1 MAIYYN
7 RRQKVMLDIIGKR
20 FWFFIISGVLIVV
33 AIVSLATFGLKKGI
47 EFSSGSLLTIKFE
60 QPVDYT
66 RFVEEM
72 GILGYADAIIQ
83 ISNENDFLI
92 RTKEII
98 GDEKTLEDA
107 LTAVF
112 GNFAYTP
119 QLDSVVPA
127 AASETARNAAI
138 AVAISMVGM
147 LLYVTYAFRKM
158 PNPFRW
164 GTCFVIALLHDIL
177 VTVGLFSLLGH
188 ILGWEMNLMF
198 ITGILAIVGVSLDN
212 TIVVFDRMREN
223 QKMGVSSD
231 FAAVVNRSQIE
242 TLGRSLNTS
251 ITILITCV
259 ALLLFVGGTIQNFVI
274 VLMMGLV
281 AGTFDSV
288 FVAPGLLVVW
298 DKNEWGRFF
307 GRKKSSPVKA

>member
-1 MAIYYN
+1 
-7 RRQKVMLDIIGKR
+7 MLNIIGKR
-20 FWFFIISGVLIVV
+20 FWFFLISGILIVIS
-33 AIVSLATFGLKKGI
+33 IVSIAAFGFKASI
-47 EFSSGSLLTIKFE
+47 EFSSGSILSLQFE
-60 QPVDYT
+60 T
-66 RFVEEM
+66 TVEYSDFLQEM
-72 GILGYADAIIQ
+72 NTLGYDDAIIQ
-83 ISNENDFLI
+83 RTGSGQFLI
-92 RTKEII
+92 RTHQLT
-98 GDEKTLEDA
+98 DAEKAQLETNLTTQFGA
-107 LTAVF
+107 LSESSF
-112 GNFAYTP
+112 N
-119 QLDSVVPA
+119 SVSPMV
-127 AASETARNAAI
+127 ASETTRNAAI

-158 PNPFRW
+158 PSSFRW

-223 QKMGVSSD
+223 QKNGVSPD
-231 FAAVVNRSQIE
+231 FEVVVNRSQVE

-251 ITILITCV
+251 ITILITLL

-274 VLMMGLV
+274 VLMIGLI

-298 DKNEWGRFF
+298 DKGEWGRFF
-307 GRKKSSPVKA
+307 GKKKSTAVKA

>member
-1 MAIYYN
+1 
-7 RRQKVMLDIIGKR
+7 MLNIVGKR
-20 FWFFIISGVLIVV
+20 FWFFLISGILIVIS
-33 AIVSLATFGLKKGI
+33 IVSIAAFGFKASI
-47 EFSSGSLLTIKFE
+47 EFSSGSILSLQFE
-60 QPVDYT
+60 T
-66 RFVEEM
+66 TVEYSDFLQEM
-72 GILGYADAIIQ
+72 NNLGYDDAIIQ
-83 ISNENDFLI
+83 RTGSGQFLI
-92 RTKEII
+92 RTHQLT
-98 GDEKTLEDA
+98 DAEKAQLETNLTTQFGA
-107 LTAVF
+107 LSESSF
-112 GNFAYTP
+112 N
-119 QLDSVVPA
+119 SVSPMV
-127 AASETARNAAI
+127 ASETTRNAAI

-158 PNPFRW
+158 PSSFRW

-223 QKMGVSSD
+223 QKNGVSPD
-231 FAAVVNRSQIE
+231 FEVVVNRSQVE

-251 ITILITCV
+251 ITILITLL

-274 VLMMGLV
+274 VLMIGLI

-298 DKNEWGRFF
+298 DKGEWGRFF
-307 GRKKSSPVKA
+307 GKKKSTAVKA

>member
-1 MAIYYN
+1 
-7 RRQKVMLDIIGKR
+7 MLDIIGKR
-20 FWFFIISGVLIVV
+20 FWFFLISGVLILV
-33 AIVSLATFGLKKGI
+33 AIISLATFGLKSGI
-47 EFSSGSLLTIKFE
+47 EFSSGSMLSVKFE
-60 QPVDYT
+60 TTVDYAQ
-66 RFVEEM
+66 FQQEIVN
-72 GILGYADAIIQ
+72 LGYTSAIVQ
-83 ISNENDFLI
+83 SVGENEFLI
-92 RTKEII
+92 RTQELSEEQKAQ
-98 GDEKTLEDA
+98 LETG
-107 LTAVF
+107 LTSIF
-112 GNFAYTP
+112 GKLSESQFY
-119 QLDSVVPA
+119 SVSPLV
-127 AASETARNAAI
+127 ASETTRNAAI

-147 LLYVTYAFRKM
+147 LLYVTWAFRKM
-158 PNPFRW
+158 PSPFRW
-164 GTCFVIALLHDIL
+164 GTCFIIALFHDIL

-188 ILGWEMNLMF
+188 VLGWEMNLMF

-231 FAAVVNRSQIE
+231 FEVVVNRSQIE

-274 VLMMGLV
+274 VLLVGLI

-298 DKNEWGRFF
+298 DKNEWGRFIPW
-307 GRKKSSPVKA
+307 RKPSQVKA

>member
-1 MAIYYN
+1 
-7 RRQKVMLDIIGKR
+7 MLDIIGKR
-20 FWFFIISGVLIVV
+20 FWFFLISGVLILI
-33 AIVSLATFGLKKGI
+33 AIVSLATFGLKSSI
-47 EFSSGSLLTIKFE
+47 EFSSGSLLSLKFE
-60 QPVDYT
+60 TPVEYSD
-66 RFVEEM
+66 FQQEM
-72 GILGYADAIIQ
+72 NSLGYSDAVIQ
-83 ISNENDFLI
+83 RTGTGEFLI
-92 RTKEII
+92 RTQELT
-98 GDEKTLEDA
+98 DEQKAQLETA
-107 LTAVF
+107 LTTSF
-112 GNFAYTP
+112 GKVSEASFN
-119 QLDSVVPA
+119 SVSPMV
-127 AASETARNAAI
+127 ASETARNAGI

-231 FAAVVNRSQIE
+231 FAVVVNRSQIE

-307 GRKKSSPVKA
+307 GRKKSSPAKA

>member
-1 MAIYYN
+1 M
-7 RRQKVMLDIIGKR
+7 MDIVGKR
-20 FWFFIISGVLIVV
+20 FWFFLISGVLIV
-33 AIVSLATFGLKKGI
+33 ISIISLVVFRFTPSIDFTGGT
-47 EFSSGSLLTIKFE
+47 LLTLNFD
-60 QPVDYT
+60 QPVEYNS
-66 RFVEEM
+66 FVQKMDE
-72 GILGYADAIIQ
+72 LGFGDAVIQ
-83 ISNENDFLI
+83 ITGQAQFDI
-92 RTKEII
+92 RTKETIENQPALV
-98 GDEKTLEDA
+98 DT

-112 GNFAYTP
+112 GPLADTP
-119 QLDSVVPA
+119 QVFSLAPQEG
-127 AASETARNAAI
+127 ASTTRNAAV

-158 PNPFRW
+158 PNSFRW
-164 GTCFVIALLHDIL
+164 GTCFVLALLHDIL
-177 VTVGLFSLLGH
+177 VTLGLFSLLGH
-188 ILGWEMNLMF
+188 FLGWQMDLMF

-223 QKMGVSSD
+223 QKNGVSPD
-231 FAAVVNRSQIE
+231 FEVVVNRSQIE

-259 ALLLFVGGTIQNFVI
+259 ALLLFVGGSIQNFI
-274 VLMMGLV
+274 IALMIGLI

-307 GRKKSSPVKA
+307 GQKKSTAVKA